1 MSENNY
7 PGRVTVKRM
16 DNVGIVFDDLDA
28 AVAFFVELGLE
39 LEGRTTVEAEW
50 AERIVGL
57 TDMKVDIAMFRTPD
71 GHSKL
76 ELMSY
81 HSPKPIPSDP
91 EAPMNTLGLRRL
103 LFAVDDIDT
112 AVSRLTEKHGAELMG
127 EVVQIPG
134 VCRMGY
140 LRGPE
145 GVIIALA
152 EETDNG

>member
-1 MSENNY
+1 MNESNY

-16 DNVGIVFDDLDA
+16 DNVGIVFEDLDA
-28 AVAFFVELGLE
+28 AVEFFLELGLE
-39 LEGRTTVEAEW
+39 LEGRMTVESEW

-57 TDMKVDIAMFRTPD
+57 KDMKVDIAMVRTPD

-81 HSPKPIPSDP
+81 HSPKAAASDP
-91 EAPMNTLGLRRL
+91 NAPMNTLGLRRL
-103 LFAVDDIDT
+103 LFAVDDIDAT
-112 AVSRLTEKHGAELMG
+112 VTRLRALGAELIG
-127 EVVQIPG
+127 EIVQIPG
-134 VCRMGY
+134 VCLMGY

-152 EETDNG
+152 EENNG

>member
-16 DNVGIVFDDLDA
+16 DNVGIVFEDLDA
-28 AVAFFVELGLE
+28 AVEFFLALGLE
-39 LEGRTTVEAEW
+39 LEGRTTVEGGW

-57 TDMKVDIAMFRTPD
+57 ENLKVDIAMVRTPD
-71 GHSKL
+71 GHNKL

-81 HSPKPIPSDP
+81 HSPKAIAGDP
-91 EAPMNTLGLRRL
+91 EAPVNTLGLRRL
-103 LFAVDDIDT
+103 LFAVDDIDAT
-112 AVSRLTEKHGAELMG
+112 LTRLRAHGAELIG

-145 GVIIALA
+145 GIMIALA
-152 EETDNG
+152 EENANG